1 MAGSGRWSANHTP
14 HSWAPNPSL
23 EGDLEMHLSST
34 QALLPY
40 GKQPL
45 FSFVAQ
51 EDEDLEHLEV
61 ITAVQSR
68 EQLWLMWL
76 LTHWEG

>member
-1 MAGSGRWSANHTP
+1 
-14 HSWAPNPSL
+14 
-23 EGDLEMHLSST
+23 MHLSST